1 MKHIFKITS
10 LLFVV
15 ALFLSA
21 CNKVA
26 DLPFYQYGK
35 ASQLSASATTIAPEP
50 KDSLSEV
57 VTFNWT
63 FPGYATD
70 EATTKYT
77 LQIDSAGRNFSK
89 ALSSEYTGTLKRAFL
104 AKELN
109 AMLIK
114 LGFEYGVP
122 YGIEA
127 RIISSYANNNERIE
141 SNKVILTATAYKVPP
156 KIPVPA
162 ALWLVGNINGWN
174 NSASLESKYQF
185 SKIGETTF
193 AGIFNFPADGGEYKL
208 IQELGNWDTQFRPV
222 DGNSGPLVGE
232 FEQKNANPGFPEPF
246 APGWYRVTVDFQN
259 ATYTVAPATER
270 VNTPANLYIV
280 GNLNGWNNSASLD
293 TKYAFTKSGPFS
305 FTLDVDFAEGGE
317 YKLIQELGNWGT
329 QFHRTKGTPLEGEFE
344 QADASPAFLNPETPG
359 KYRITVDFAA
369 NYYWLT
375 KL

>member
-10 LLFVV
+10 LLFAA
-15 ALFLSA
+15 ALFLTA

-26 DLPFYQYGK
+26 DLPFYQNGK
-35 ASQLSASATTIAPEP
+35 ASQLSTTATTIAPEP

-70 EATTKYT
+70 EAKTKYI

-89 ALSSEYTGTLKRAFL
+89 AVSAEFTGTLKRTFL
-104 AKELN
+104 VKDLN
-109 AMLIK
+109 AILLS
-114 LGFEYGVP
+114 LGLKFGVA

-127 RIISSYANNNERIE
+127 RVISSYANNNERLT
-141 SNKVILTATAYKVPP
+141 SNTVSLTATPYKVPP

-185 SKIGETTF
+185 SQISETQF
-193 AGIFNFPADGGEYKL
+193 AGIFNFQDGGAYKL
-208 IQELGNWDTQFRPV
+208 IQELGNWSTQYHMI
-222 DGNSGPLVGE
+222 DGGGPLSGQ
-232 FEQKNANPGFPEPF
+232 FEQKDADPAFPEPF
-246 APGWYRVTVDFQN
+246 VGGWYRVTVDFQN

-305 FTLDVDFAEGGE
+305 FTLDVDFTEGGF

-329 QFHRTKGTPLEGEFE
+329 QFHRTTGNALFGELE
-344 QADASPAFLNPETPG
+344 QADADPAFINPETPG